1 MKRNKCGFMK
11 SSVTYLGHQINE
23 DGLHPLQDRV
33 TTIREASTPTSVSSC
48 TLGCCPIAASSC
60 PTFRVT
66 CNRAISCFAR
76 TFDGTGAQSRGRS
89 STSRRS
95 CSLCQITSYILTNPW
110 RLHLHA
116 MPLHMASGQSY
127 LPKCLTDQKGT
138 LVTHLEHSTKP
149 SGITPS

>member
-1 MKRNKCGFMK
+1 MKTGFIHFRTGNGHQRSSHTDICVK
-11 SSVTYLGHQINE
+11 SYLGILSYCSKFLPN
-23 DGLHPLQDRV
+23 
-33 TTIREASTPTSVSSC
+33 
-48 TLGCCPIAASSC
+48 
-60 PTFRVT
+60 RVT
-66 CNRAISCFAR
+66 CNRSTSCSAR

-116 MPLHMASGQSY
+116 MPLHTASGQSY
-127 LPKCLTDQKGT
+127 LPKCPTDQRGP
-138 LVTHLEHSTKP
+138 LVTHLEHSTKL